1 MEAKEVVKD
10 SVFAQLNGIN
20 VNGHTEK
27 KKTGS
32 TELTYLS
39 WPWAWAEVKKR
50 FPDATYT
57 IYRDEQNRPYIED
70 ADFGL
75 MCYTTVTI
83 DGMTH
88 DMWLPVMNGANK
100 AMRRTPYKYTVWNSY
115 KKAWEEKVVE
125 AATMFDINKTIM
137 RCLVKNLAMF
147 GLGLYIYAGEDLPE
161 TETEGEGEAPTPAKK
176 TTKAAKPAAQAQ
188 APAQMQAVP
197 QGQAQKA
204 QQPAVPQQN
213 LSLEE
218 AKKRIAEA
226 TTREQLAG
234 IYNANMHLQSNP
246 DFVSTMK
253 ARKDEI
259 VKSNGQAA
267 A

>member
-1 MEAKEVVKD
+1 MEAKEAVKD

-27 KKTGS
+27 KKTGGS

-50 FPDATYT
+50 YPDATYT
-57 IYRDEQNRPYIED
+57 IYRDEQHRPYIED
-70 ADFGL
+70 PDFGL

-100 AMRRTPYKYTVWNSY
+100 AMRRTPYKYNVWNSF

-161 TETEGEGEAPTPAKK
+161 TETEGEGEAPAPAKK
-176 TTKAAKPAAQAQ
+176 ATKAAAKPAASAPAPTAPAAPQAQ
-188 APAQMQAVP
+188 A
-197 QGQAQKA
+197 
-204 QQPAVPQQN
+204 QPAVPQQN
-213 LSLEE
+213 LSLED
-218 AKKRIAEA
+218 AKKQIEAA
-226 TTREQLAG
+226 TTKEQLVA
-234 IYNANMHLQSNP
+234 IFNANIHLQQDKEFLKVLS
-246 DFVSTMK
+246 S
-253 ARKDEI
+253 RKNQI
-259 VKSNGQAA
+259 LNNNGAA
-267 A
+267 AA